1 MAGGT
6 PQADA
11 IAAEMRRS
19 VEKQAIALV
28 LDLVK
33 ALMRATPVDTG
44 HARRNWFASIG
55 QPVTVES
62 DEGAGAANAAVT
74 GYKLEMG
81 PLWVA
86 NPVDYVVFLNY
97 GSSKKAAAGWIE
109 TTVMQVLQRAKERSS
124 SGGLD
129 VAGIQTGFA
138 DLVGGGGA
146 ENLASAYSPFGD
158 EA

>member
-1 MAGGT
+1 VASGT

-11 IAAEMRRS
+11 IAASLRAA

-55 QPVTVES
+55 QPVTEES
-62 DEGAGAANAAVT
+62 DAGAGASNAAVT
-74 GYKLEMG
+74 AYRLEMG

-86 NPVDYVVFLNY
+86 NPVDYVFFLNY
-97 GSSKKAAAGWIE
+97 GTSKQAAAGWIE
-109 TTVMQVLQRAKERSS
+109 ATVMQTLQRAKER
-124 SGGLD
+124 GGSLD
-129 VAGIQTGFA
+129 VAGIQAGFA
-138 DLVGGGGA
+138 DAVGGGGA

-158 EA
+158 DA